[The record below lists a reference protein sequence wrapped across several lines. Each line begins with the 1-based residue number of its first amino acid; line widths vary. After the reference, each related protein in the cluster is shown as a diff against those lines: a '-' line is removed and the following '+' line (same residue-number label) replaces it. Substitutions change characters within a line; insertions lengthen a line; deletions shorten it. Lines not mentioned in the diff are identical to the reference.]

1 MNLVKCCG
9 SPSWM
14 VVCDLGFVLEP
25 SRFLQPVNE
34 PILVFETLTE
44 IDIVKDVAIKKSH
57 SLQYAI
63 LSVQN

>member
-1 MNLVKCCG
+1 
-9 SPSWM
+9 M

-44 IDIVKDVAIKKSH
+44 IDIVKDAAIKKSH
-57 SLQYAI
+57 SLQYVI